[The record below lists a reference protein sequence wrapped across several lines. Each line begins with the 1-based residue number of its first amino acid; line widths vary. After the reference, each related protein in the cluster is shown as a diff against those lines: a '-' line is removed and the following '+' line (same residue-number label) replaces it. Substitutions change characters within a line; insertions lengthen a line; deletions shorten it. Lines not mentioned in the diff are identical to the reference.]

1 MPFAYLIFDRQLF
14 VKTGNT
20 GFKEE
25 ATIEKARLRIS
36 EIWLIFKMGFFMDK
50 KNIQHNLQ

>member
-1 MPFAYLIFDRQLF
+1 MFFVYLIFDRQLF
-14 VKTGNT
+14 VKIGNI

-25 ATIEKARLRIS
+25 VIIEKVRLRIN

-50 KNIQHNLQ
+50 KNI

>member
-25 ATIEKARLRIS
+25 ATIEKARLRIN